1 MKLSAQKTF
10 FLAGVVTSPNYPDN
24 YPDNLERTT
33 IVHVERGKILR
44 LEFTYFEVQ
53 YGGNPPCKADY
64 VKITDGDGTT
74 LMDEICGFSAVHP
87 SVVSYF
93 MPPIITTR
101 SNTMEILFHTNDD
114 SYTRAGWSLS
124 WSAVTPGG
132 EDFMFNSIGIFN
144 PLNTETVRNRK
155 NVPRPFDKKGSYIKS
170 IFSGQNQRDKKKQ
183 EKTKREFNIVMAVL
197 HCDVLSPS

>member
-1 MKLSAQKTF
+1 M
-10 FLAGVVTSPNYPDN
+10 TSPNYPDN
-24 YPDNLERTT
+24 YPNNLERTT

-53 YGGNPPCKADY
+53 YAGCSDY

-101 SNTMEILFHTNDD
+101 SNTMEILFHTNDRQD
-114 SYTRAGWSLS
+114 ERAGWSLS

-144 PLNTETVRNRK
+144 LLNTETVRNRK
-155 NVPRPFDKKGSYIKS
+155 NVPRPFDKKGVLYQKHIFGPKS
-170 IFSGQNQRDKKKQ
+170 KRQTRKNKKG
-183 EKTKREFNIVMAVL
+183 V
-197 HCDVLSPS
+197 